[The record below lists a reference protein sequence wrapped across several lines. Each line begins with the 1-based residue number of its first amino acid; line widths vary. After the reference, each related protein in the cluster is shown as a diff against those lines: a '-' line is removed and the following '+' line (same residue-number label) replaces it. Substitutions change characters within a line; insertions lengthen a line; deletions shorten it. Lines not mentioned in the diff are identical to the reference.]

1 MKKILLGTS
10 ALAMAGAVAGQAN
23 AATWDLDW
31 GGYFEASVGYASVDG
46 PAGTDYDGVDV
57 LQDAEIQF
65 TPSITLDNG
74 LTFGVDVQLEANA
87 SSNGTGDV
95 IDESFVFVKGSFG
108 QILIGSENSAGYKMS
123 YGAPDV
129 TWIGVNSGS
138 LTSFIP
144 NGMSSVF
151 RGVGG
156 SSFIEVGRNNDAQR
170 ITYFT
175 PRFSGFQL
183 GASYARDANQ
193 DTSCANDNNGVGA
206 GIGCSTAGRNTALHD
221 IFDIG
226 ANYVNSFGAFDI
238 ALSGRYGTASS
249 STPGI
254 DPEVYAVGLNL
265 GYAGFKIGGS
275 FASSDDDVAVRNGE
289 FFDVGVSYTTGPWGT
304 SFTYSKGDLD
314 TNQERDQYLAGVTYK
329 LGPGV
334 SAGAY
339 AGFLDYD
346 APGTANDVDGFV
358 IGTGFKLSF

>member
-10 ALAMAGAVAGQAN
+10 ALAMAGAFAGQAN

-31 GGYFEASVGYASVDG
+31 GGYFEASIGYASVDSA
-46 PAGTDYDGVDV
+46 PGTDFDGVDV
-57 LQDAEIQF
+57 AQDAEIQF

-74 LTFGVDVQLEANA
+74 LTFGVDIQLEGNA
-87 SSNGTGDV
+87 SSNGTGDT
-95 IDESFVFVKGSFG
+95 IDESFAFVKGSFG

-138 LTSFIP
+138 LTAFIP
-144 NGMSSVF
+144 NGQQNVF

-156 SSFIEVGRNNDAQR
+156 SSFVEVARNNDAQR

-183 GASYARDANQ
+183 GASYARDGNQ
-193 DTSCANDNNGVGA
+193 DNSSQVDIDSG
-206 GIGCSTAGRNTALHD
+206 ALHN

-238 ALSGRYGTASS
+238 AVSGRYGIGERSATATS
-249 STPGI
+249 PGA
-254 DPEVYAVGLNL
+254 DPDVYAFGLNL

-275 FASSDDDVAVRNGE
+275 YAAADESGSADGD
-289 FFDVGVSYTTGPWGT
+289 FFDLGVSYTTGPWGA
-304 SFTYSKGDLD
+304 SFTYSNGELD
-314 TNQERDQYLAGVTYK
+314 IGSEREQYLAGVTYK

-339 AGFLDYD
+339 AGYLDYED
-346 APGTANDVDGFV
+346 QSVGSTLGGDVDGFV